1 MAREEIRVE
10 CKSVFA
16 NPEDGCCAAQLTQ
29 KWIEVIQAME
39 KKEEG
44 IEETAP

>member
-10 CKSVFA
+10 CKGVFA
-16 NPEDGCCAAQLTQ
+16 NPENGCCAAGLTK
-29 KWIEVIQAME
+29 KWIEVIRAME

-44 IEETAP
+44 IWKAKP